1 VRTSPFPSQLRLST
15 LTLFVSSFVS
25 LGPVLH
31 KLSLTSSKP
40 SSTTT
45 YTIAQGAEMNRP
57 SVLIGQLVTDA
68 EGKVAECSIGGE
80 VHKVG
85 EGWVAVPPRN

>member
-1 VRTSPFPSQLRLST
+1 
-15 LTLFVSSFVS
+15 
-25 LGPVLH
+25 
-31 KLSLTSSKP
+31 
-40 SSTTT
+40 
-45 YTIAQGAEMNRP
+45 MNRP

-68 EGKVAECSIGGE
+68 EGKVTECSIGGE